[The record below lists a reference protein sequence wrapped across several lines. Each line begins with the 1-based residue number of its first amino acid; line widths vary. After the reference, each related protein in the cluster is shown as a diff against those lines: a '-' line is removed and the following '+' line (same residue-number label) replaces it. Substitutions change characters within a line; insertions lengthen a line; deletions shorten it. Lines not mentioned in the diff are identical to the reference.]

1 MIIEII
7 DSLKLTHNINTDT
20 TKILAFLSGKIDKHE
35 YLAGEFLIR
44 VKWND
49 RTSQVY
55 FCLSFR
61 KASERQA
68 KILEDKGRKQVKVK
82 ILKLDVWQ
90 QLISK

>member
-44 VKWND
+44 VK
-49 RTSQVY
+49 
-55 FCLSFR
+55 
-61 KASERQA
+61 
-68 KILEDKGRKQVKVK
+68 
-82 ILKLDVWQ
+82 
-90 QLISK
+90 